1 VDWHGRSVA
10 PASVAWSPHSSLEA
24 QVIYHRETVVD
35 ITSDY
40 FPNNDA
46 MYEYLGNNGIQAVVD
61 AKYTSETREDFHPH
75 GSITSTFTRLLSWQL
90 LEIRLHGRMLV
101 KDNTPADFPVAAI
114 VELAASDAFRTE
126 LERGTR

>member
-1 VDWHGRSVA
+1 M
-10 PASVAWSPHSSLEA
+10 
-24 QVIYHRETVVD
+24 IYHRETVVD
-35 ITSDY
+35 VTSDY

-61 AKYTSETREDFHPH
+61 AKYTSETREDFHSH

-90 LEIRLHGRMLV
+90 LEIRLHGKMLV

-126 LERGTR
+126 LERGAR